1 MTMVRLLVLLLALT
15 AALQAQAEVYRWKD
29 AQGNVFFSDTPHAG
43 AEIIKLGPT
52 TIIPGQAEPKDQA
65 EPETPASVT
74 EVSDYESITVIAPG
88 EEETLRDQQ
97 TVAVEVL
104 VVPELQVGFGHQVQ
118 LYVDG
123 EPFGEP
129 STFTN
134 FAVPS
139 TQRGSHQL
147 AAAVLDQVGAELIRS
162 STTVFH
168 LQKISVADKKTG
180 KPRAP
185 NLPIPPKAK

>member
-15 AALQAQAEVYRWKD
+15 TVLHAQAEVYRWKD
-29 AQGNVFFSDTPHAG
+29 AEGNVSFSDTPHAG

-52 TIIPGQAEPKDQA
+52 TIIPRQSEPKDQA

-74 EVSDYESITVIAPG
+74 EESAYESIAVIAPG
-88 EEETLRDQQ
+88 QEETLRDQQ
-97 TVAVEVL
+97 EVAVEVL

-129 STFTN
+129 STFTS
-134 FAVPS
+134 FTVPS
-139 TQRGSHQL
+139 TRRGSHQL
-147 AAAVLDQVGAELIRS
+147 AAAVLDQGRAELIRS
-162 STTVFH
+162 STTVFY
-168 LQKISVADKKTG
+168 LQKISVANKKTG

-185 NLPIPPKAK
+185 NLPAPPKAK